1 MSVERDALS
10 SIVEAALKSFR
21 GEEVDV
27 ESLARLSSRSLSQSL
42 ADLKLARE
50 LHRELKSY
58 IDLIRRAASLLAELL
73 SGFVE
78 GKQQEFLR
86 DYVAGLVV
94 SAEGCLVFVE
104 PVGRGFRVR
113 CVDRN
118 EALALLLTGRGEPL
132 HVKVND
138 L

>member
-1 MSVERDALS
+1 MSIERDALS

-21 GEEVDV
+21 GEEIDV
-27 ESLARLSSRSLSQSL
+27 ESLAKMSSHSLSQSL
-42 ADLKLARE
+42 ADLKLVRE
-50 LHRELKSY
+50 LHRELKGY
-58 IDLIRRAASLLAELL
+58 VDLVRRAASLLAELL

-78 GKQQEFLR
+78 SEQQEFLR
-86 DYVAGLVV
+86 DYVAGLLV
-94 SAEGCLVFVE
+94 SVEGCLLFVE
-104 PVGRGFRVR
+104 SGERWFKVR

-118 EALALLLTGRGEPL
+118 EALALLLTGRGKPL